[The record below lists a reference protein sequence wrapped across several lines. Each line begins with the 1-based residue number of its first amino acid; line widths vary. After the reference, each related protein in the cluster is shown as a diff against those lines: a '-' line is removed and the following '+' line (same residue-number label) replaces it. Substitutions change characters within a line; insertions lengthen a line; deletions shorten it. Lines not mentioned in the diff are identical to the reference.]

1 MVMVI
6 FKNKHVL
13 QNLGHS
19 SKSGSFFKTIDLSIK
34 VLSPDLRHEV
44 PDPLP
49 LVVGHHPLEAAVV
62 AGHVDAQFF
71 IPHLQMNI
79 RS

>member
-1 MVMVI
+1 MNM
-6 FKNKHVL
+6 
-13 QNLGHS
+13 
-19 SKSGSFFKTIDLSIK
+19 FFKIWVTFQNHDFSIE
-34 VLSPDLRHEV
+34 VLSPDLRHEI
-44 PDPLP
+44 PGPLP

-62 AGHVDAQFF
+62 AGHVDAQFL